1 MAKAEQYSKI
11 QDQSEMRITGALD
24 YQKYSEMSNK
34 ELLAFICKDAHEKAW
49 KFISPEWMD
58 AVHII
63 SIYTVIDSAYTHR
76 AIVTAKLVYAHSIG
90 VSGDIT
96 SIKKL

>member
-1 MAKAEQYSKI
+1 MKISSALSYDMFSK
-11 QDQSEMRITGALD
+11 
-24 YQKYSEMSNK
+24 MSK
-34 ELLAFICKDAHEKAW
+34 EELLKFIIKDAHERAW

-63 SIYTVIDSAYTHR
+63 STYTVIDSAYTHR

-90 VSGDIT
+90 ASGEIT